1 MFVFRERAFCSFFGY
16 LEFLLKNRTQFLI
29 HLWSSISI
37 PFVSLLFF
45 FYFLFIF
52 YFFLQNIIISVLS
65 LFTMLKA
72 IYLSLHS
79 EFVKQHVTY
88 TSIGNHVLKKNNLK
102 SKSGLK
108 LIHIFLPLKFY
119 PRDFK
124 QIRISYSPG
133 NVLTCYFGFI

>member
-1 MFVFRERAFCSFFGY
+1 MFLHWLFGIFIKKWNTVSNTFM
-16 LEFLLKNRTQFLI
+16 EFNINTIRVPPVLL
-29 HLWSSISI
+29 
-37 PFVSLLFF
+37 LL
-45 FYFLFIF
+45 
-52 YFFLQNIIISVLS
+52 FFLQNIIISVLS

-72 IYLSLHS
+72 IYSSLHS

-88 TSIGNHVLKKNNLK
+88 TSIGNHVLKKNNFK

>member
-1 MFVFRERAFCSFFGY
+1 MFLHWLFGIFIKKWNTVSNTFM
-16 LEFLLKNRTQFLI
+16 EFNINTIRVPPVLL
-29 HLWSSISI
+29 
-37 PFVSLLFF
+37 LL
-45 FYFLFIF
+45 
-52 YFFLQNIIISVLS
+52 FFLQNIIISVLS

-72 IYLSLHS
+72 IYSSLHS